1 MAPVRASSWP
11 HSGPAH
17 IEDRSA
23 TSRPVTARGGHRGP
37 VRQDS
42 RLQVPGP
49 AADRPALQ
57 RALAVETLAL
67 PESVVAALTP
77 PSTEYAR
84 GPEYFATQTGPIF
97 DEAAATAA
105 ATAIVVQYAFAPQRL
120 NRLAWQHA
128 RDVANPAPR
137 DLFDALVAASWR
149 DTGSDHALV
158 RRTRNWVLLDAA
170 LNLLAE
176 GQLHATVDADW
187 RARLRAFA
195 DELAAQPAA
204 NADARE
210 AARLIQ
216 RYLDAPETVKLRPLP
231 VPAAVGRSLVPLS

>member
-1 MAPVRASSWP
+1 M
-11 HSGPAH
+11 
-17 IEDRSA
+17 
-23 TSRPVTARGGHRGP
+23 
-37 VRQDS
+37 
-42 RLQVPGP
+42 
-49 AADRPALQ
+49 
-57 RALAVETLAL
+57 
-67 PESVVAALTP
+67 
-77 PSTEYAR
+77 
-84 GPEYFATQTGPIF
+84 
-97 DEAAATAA
+97 
-105 ATAIVVQYAFAPQRL
+105 
-120 NRLAWQHA
+120 
-128 RDVANPAPR
+128 
-137 DLFDALVAASWR
+137 AASWR

-187 RARLRAFA
+187 RARLRSFA

-231 VPAAVGRSLVPLS
+231 AIPPGAPI